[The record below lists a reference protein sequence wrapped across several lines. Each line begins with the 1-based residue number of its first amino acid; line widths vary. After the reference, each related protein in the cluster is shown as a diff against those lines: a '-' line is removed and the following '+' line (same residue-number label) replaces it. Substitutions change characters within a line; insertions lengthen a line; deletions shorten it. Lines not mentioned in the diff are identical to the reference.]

1 MRSRLTIGTKLNLAF
16 LVILG
21 MVLVL
26 GYSSL
31 RAIRNL
37 GSSLDEAVNSTA
49 RKMEL
54 VGSMRVGLRDMNSQ
68 VRMIQISHVV
78 TGVLGSHGADG
89 RELSCPACHSAESA
103 QTNVAA
109 IEAAA
114 GIVKDRLSN
123 LRPLVADAESRKALE
138 SVNSGLTTW
147 VPLFGDYARKAEGS
161 YEDAHSIIRD
171 QMMPLSEQID
181 QASVRLAEE
190 QQALLAV
197 SARQASALVTRSYWI
212 VCLMVVLAA
221 VAGGAGQVLVLR
233 TSRLLHSMA
242 AEVAS
247 GADEVAAAA
256 GQVATASQS
265 LSAGATEQ
273 AASVEETSASAEEL
287 RATTGTNAD
296 NSLRTAEIISSAVA
310 QTREAERALAEMQ
323 AAMQEVNA
331 CGRKTGKIV
340 KLIEDIAFQTNLL
353 ALNAAVE
360 AARSGKAGTGFT
372 VVADEVRR
380 LAQRSA
386 EAAKESG
393 ALIEELTARARQG
406 ETRTESAAV
415 VVQGISE
422 EAARAKVRIDEIQHA
437 CREQSQGI
445 EQIAKAMT
453 QIEQVTSST
462 AATAEE
468 SAAASHELSAQAASM
483 KGTANRLAAM
493 IGGKEARS
501 PVTGHP
507 PNRTRSKSTLPRN
520 ITDTQSRRHAF

>member
-1 MRSRLTIGTKLNLAF
+1 
-16 LVILG
+16 
-21 MVLVL
+21 
-26 GYSSL
+26 
-31 RAIRNL
+31 
-37 GSSLDEAVNSTA
+37 
-49 RKMEL
+49 
-54 VGSMRVGLRDMNSQ
+54 
-68 VRMIQISHVV
+68 
-78 TGVLGSHGADG
+78 
-89 RELSCPACHSAESA
+89 
-103 QTNVAA
+103 
-109 IEAAA
+109 
-114 GIVKDRLSN
+114 
-123 LRPLVADAESRKALE
+123 
-138 SVNSGLTTW
+138 
-147 VPLFGDYARKAEGS
+147 
-161 YEDAHSIIRD
+161 
-171 QMMPLSEQID
+171 
-181 QASVRLAEE
+181 
-190 QQALLAV
+190 
-197 SARQASALVTRSYWI
+197 
-212 VCLMVVLAA
+212 MVVLAA

-233 TSRLLHSMA
+233 TSRLLRSMA

-296 NSLRTAEIISSAVA
+296 SSLRTAEIISSAVS

-331 CGRKTGKIV
+331 CGRKTGNIV

-360 AARSGKAGTGFT
+360 AARSGKAGTGFA

-386 EAAKESG
+386 EAAKDSG

-415 VVQGISE
+415 VVHGISE
-422 EAARAKVRIDEIQHA
+422 EAARAKARIDEIQHA

-453 QIEQVTSST
+453 QIERVTSST

-468 SAAASHELSAQAASM
+468 SAAASHELSAQAAFM

-493 IGGKEARS
+493 IGGK
-501 PVTGHP
+501 
-507 PNRTRSKSTLPRN
+507 
-520 ITDTQSRRHAF
+520 